1 MTTGISGVQIDRL
14 IRQWRETGRIKDRRG
29 GNRGRPFERRYTPAD
44 IRLLATVDEAFGQ
57 MSGLATCELL
67 RRQREV
73 FDDARFERL
82 AGISSSHVYNLRASK
97 TYVAKRTV
105 WTKTRA
111 STVSIALRAAP
122 DPQGMPGHLRV
133 DTVHQGDRDGVK
145 GLYLINYKTGRGRNT
160 GFPVP
165 PAQIRT
171 CTLMHPAPA
180 LASDGKT

>member
-1 MTTGISGVQIDRL
+1 
-14 IRQWRETGRIKDRRG
+14 
-29 GNRGRPFERRYTPAD
+29 
-44 IRLLATVDEAFGQ
+44 

-145 GLYLINYKTGRGRNT
+145 GLYLINVVDEVTQYEYRGGRVRHLGKVPGAAARSPAVAVPIRRGR
-160 GFPVP
+160 VP
-165 PAQIRT
+165 CGQRIRVHQPPRGQAAEQAA
-171 CTLMHPAPA
+171 HPEVHQVAGAA
-180 LASDGKT
+180 LE